1 MSPSRTAATVLSS
14 AFLLLA
20 ACQPAQQAAPTSP
33 PAAAPTTAP
42 AAKPTTAPTTA
53 ATTAPTAAAK
63 PTTAATTAPTTAPAA
78 AAKPTTAAAA
88 TTAPTTAAT
97 TAPTTAATT
106 APAAAKPT
114 TAATTAPAAAA
125 GAAAGPSAGCP
136 NQPAAAGAK
145 KLRVGLVT
153 DVGKIND
160 KSFNQ
165 SAWEGVQCAQTN
177 LGADVKFIE
186 TTDPKD
192 YGKNIEQFAQD
203 NYDVIVTVGFALGDD
218 TISEAKKYPNIKF
231 VGVDQ
236 FQPDTVNNLDG
247 LIFDEDKAGYLAGYL
262 AGSLTKSGTVGQ
274 VLGTPIVPPVEK
286 YGVGYI
292 NGAKAAKSG
301 VSVLSACHPG
311 GLAKGFTD
319 PEWGK
324 DTVNQEMNQNADV
337 IFAAGGQ
344 TGNGGLLA
352 VVDKGGSVLGIGVD
366 TDQYESLPEA
376 KAILVSSAMK
386 LITPGVFNIV
396 KGVQNGEFKA
406 GNIVGDVGLAPYH
419 DLDSKVPADVKSKM
433 TQVISDVVG
442 GKTKTG
448 WSGTPTSN
456 CPQG

>member
-1 MSPSRTAATVLSS
+1 MSPSRSAAAVLCSGV
-14 AFLLLA
+14 LLLA

-33 PAAAPTTAP
+33 PP
-42 AAKPTTAPTTA
+42 A
-53 ATTAPTAAAK
+53 
-63 PTTAATTAPTTAPAA
+63 
-78 AAKPTTAAAA
+78 
-88 TTAPTTAAT
+88 
-97 TAPTTAATT
+97 AATT

-114 TAATTAPAAAA
+114 TAASPAAAA
-125 GAAAGPSAGCP
+125 SPASAASPAAAASPGAAASPAAAKPSAVASPAASPVAGAGGQPAAAGAPSAGCP

-153 DVGKIND
+153 DVGKIDD

-177 LGADVKFIE
+177 LAADVRFIE

-192 YGKNIEQFAQD
+192 YGKNIDQFAQD

-218 TISEAKKYPNIKF
+218 TISEANKYSNIKF
-231 VGVDQ
+231 IGVDQ
-236 FQPDTVNNLDG
+236 FQAETVPNLAG
-247 LIFDEDKAGYLAGYL
+247 LTFDEDKAGYLAGYL
-262 AGSLTKSGTVGQ
+262 AGSLTKSGIVGQ

-286 YGVGYI
+286 YGLGYI

-301 VSVLSACHPG
+301 VNVLSACHPG
-311 GLAKGFTD
+311 GLARGFTD

-352 VVDKGGSVLGIGVD
+352 IVDKGGAVLGIGVD
-366 TDQYESLPEA
+366 TDQYQSLPEA
-376 KAILVSSAMK
+376 KGILVSSAMK

-396 KGVQNGEFKA
+396 KAVQDGSFKG
-406 GNIVGDVGLAPYH
+406 GNVVGDVGLAPYH

-433 TQVISDVVG
+433 TQVTADVVAG
-442 GKTKTG
+442 RTKTG
-448 WSGTPTSN
+448 WTAPTSN